1 MLIIGCG
8 NRQRGD
14 DAAGIMVAEQL
25 QARGIAAEVSL
36 GSTADLIEAWSGAND
51 VILVDAVTTHASV
64 GTVHLWDARHP
75 LPSGQSS
82 GSTHGLGV
90 AEAIEL
96 ARAMNCL
103 PPRLRIYGIEGHR
116 FEIGSEA
123 SAEVKRAVAEVVQR
137 IAGEVKAAG

>member
-25 QARGIAAEVSL
+25 QAL
-36 GSTADLIEAWSGAND
+36 GMPAQICAGEPAKLMEAWNGIDD
-51 VILVDAVTTHASV
+51 VIVIDAVVTGAAV
-64 GTVHLWDARHP
+64 GTVHVWDGQHP
-75 LPSGQSS
+75 LARGRSS

-96 ARAMNCL
+96 ARALDCL
-103 PPRLRIYGIEGHR
+103 PARLRVYGIEGKR
-116 FEIGSEA
+116 FEIASEV
-123 SAEVKRAVAEVVQR
+123 SPEVERAVEEVATR
-137 IAGEVKAAG
+137 IAGEVNAER